1 MKVAITVWGNRISPV
16 FDSAHTLLIAEIKN
30 EQIINR
36 YYESFNPEISSRF
49 TEQLEQMG
57 ISVLI
62 CGAISEVP
70 AAVLAA
76 SDIEII
82 PFIAGSAFRVLE
94 SFALNMP
101 IIPAF
106 LMPGCRRC
114 HGQNKKNAYYGL
126 TNKEVSNMPRGDGT
140 GPQGQG
146 PATGRGQGGCATGN
160 RVNQQGT
167 KRGQGRGNGQG
178 KGGAGRGQGRGQGR

>member
-16 FDSAHTLLIAEIKN
+16 FDSAHTLLIAEIEN
-30 EQIINR
+30 MQIINR

-49 TEQLEQMG
+49 TEKLEEMN

-70 AAVLAA
+70 AAILAE
-76 SDIEII
+76 SKIEFI
-82 PFIAGSAFRVLE
+82 PFISGNAFKVLE
-94 SFALNMP
+94 NFALKKP
-101 IIPAF
+101 IIPVF
-106 LMPGCRRC
+106 LMPGCRGC
-114 HGQNKKNAYYGL
+114 HGQGKKNAYYTQL
-126 TNKEVSNMPRGDGT
+126 KEVRNMPRGDGT

-160 RVNQQGT
+160 RGQGQGQ
-167 KRGQGRGNGQG
+167 GQGRGQG
-178 KGGAGRGQGRGQGR
+178 KGRGAGRGQGRGQGR

>member
-16 FDSAHTLLIAEIKN
+16 FDSAHTLLIAEIEN
-30 EQIINR
+30 RRIINR

-49 TEQLEQMG
+49 TEKLEEMD

-70 AAVLAA
+70 AAILAE
-76 SDIEII
+76 SKIEFI
-82 PFIAGSAFRVLE
+82 PFISGSAFRVLE
-94 SFALNMP
+94 NFALKEP
-101 IIPAF
+101 IIPGF
-106 LMPGCRRC
+106 LMPGCRGC
-114 HGQNKKNAYYGL
+114 HGQGKKNAYYAQIKGV
-126 TNKEVSNMPRGDGT
+126 ENMPRGDGT

-160 RVNQQGT
+160 RGQGQGQG
-167 KRGQGRGNGQG
+167 KGQGRGQGRGR
-178 KGGAGRGQGRGQGR
+178 GAGRGQGRGQGR